1 MLLRLIAMIAILG
14 AATVSG
20 ADTDPLISFTGS
32 EEDYDLSA
40 GTGTYR
46 VHYNYTGQD
55 WTHADV
61 AGIKVETKKP
71 IAILPMQYT
80 EPSGMQPGAMVAGR
94 HVGKEWNT
102 ITQRAMATRLT
113 ARGFFV
119 LTPSI
124 TQYGENL

>member
-1 MLLRLIAMIAILG
+1 MLLRLIAMIAIVG

-40 GTGTYR
+40 GTGIYR

-80 EPSGMQPGAMVAGR
+80 EHRGCNPAPWLLADISVKSG
-94 HVGKEWNT
+94 
-102 ITQRAMATRLT
+102 TRSRN
-113 ARGFFV
+113 ARWRRD
-119 LTPSI
+119 
-124 TQYGENL
+124 